1 MRSREPR
8 VSSTEVTSPAAR
20 SRPSSAASVVVR
32 SVPITPPPAGCA
44 APGSGRPPR
53 RAPRRGRPRGAGSAG
68 PRRGARHWSWAPRT
82 WSAARPPR
90 TPCRPGPRRRARRR
104 AGRRRGRAPRRSLP
118 AGRGARGARRP
129 SGRACSCWDGTPLRR
144 ARRLGLG
151 RIRDLATLRGAVRR
165 PPTRSGRGKL
175 HAFAIDGDRP
185 ALEDHPGGTVSYLL
199 RLVVPDK
206 PGILGAVATA
216 LGAAGIDIVTLD
228 VLERGN
234 GVAVDDVVVELPP
247 GRLPD
252 SLITA
257 AQTVPGVSVE
267 SVRPFAGPLD
277 THRELDLLDALA
289 GAAKDDS
296 AKLLAPQLPRVFH
309 SGWAVVL
316 SARPSSSAA
325 APWEVTE
332 SSEAAPALEGLSLPW
347 MPLTGPRLLPSEDD
361 WLPERW
367 REMAIEMMA
376 APYGGPGCAVL
387 LGRSGGPAFRRSEL
401 LRLAH
406 LTGIAT
412 TVTSLPPV

>member
-1 MRSREPR
+1 
-8 VSSTEVTSPAAR
+8 
-20 SRPSSAASVVVR
+20 
-32 SVPITPPPAGCA
+32 
-44 APGSGRPPR
+44 
-53 RAPRRGRPRGAGSAG
+53 
-68 PRRGARHWSWAPRT
+68 
-82 WSAARPPR
+82 
-90 TPCRPGPRRRARRR
+90 
-104 AGRRRGRAPRRSLP
+104 
-118 AGRGARGARRP
+118 
-129 SGRACSCWDGTPLRR
+129 
-144 ARRLGLG
+144 
-151 RIRDLATLRGAVRR
+151 
-165 PPTRSGRGKL
+165 
-175 HAFAIDGDRP
+175 
-185 ALEDHPGGTVSYLL
+185 VSYLL

-267 SVRPFAGPLD
+267 SLRPFAGPLD
-277 THRELDLLDALA
+277 THRELELLDALA
-289 GAAKDDS
+289 RAAEDTS
-296 AKLLAPQLPRVFH
+296 AKLLAAELPRVFH

-316 SARPSSSAA
+316 SARPPSSAAA

-376 APYGGPGCAVL
+376 APYGSPGCAVL